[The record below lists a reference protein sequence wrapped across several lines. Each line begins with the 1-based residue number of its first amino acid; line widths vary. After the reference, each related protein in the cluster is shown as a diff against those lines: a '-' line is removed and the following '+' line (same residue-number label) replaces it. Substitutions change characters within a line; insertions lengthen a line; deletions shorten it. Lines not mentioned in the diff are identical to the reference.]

1 LSQDHAAALVARLR
15 AVRRQRRLTLLK
27 VEHQSSG
34 RFNAIV
40 VGSGDRGD
48 RAAAVPKPVEL
59 ATSTVC
65 PPKSDSLANE
75 QQLGRRLAAGHR
87 GFDLPR
93 LAASAAREAGPLARY
108 ASAIR
113 SQREDDDRD
122 ALTIR
127 EQDPRSVAVVHD
139 RPVGDLTEMLVT
151 WRCRGR
157 LDGRETRKGSPP
169 APDGCR
175 SVRAGP
181 AIADRGTGIP
191 STVCPSEAVKDSRL
205 SGDFDSPTSG

>member
-1 LSQDHAAALVARLR
+1 MAAA
-15 AVRRQRRLTLLK
+15 
-27 VEHQSSG
+27 
-34 RFNAIV
+34 
-40 VGSGDRGD
+40 
-48 RAAAVPKPVEL
+48 
-59 ATSTVC
+59 
-65 PPKSDSLANE
+65 
-75 QQLGRRLAAGHR
+75 HR

-151 WRCRGR
+151 W
-157 LDGRETRKGSPP
+157 
-169 APDGCR
+169 
-175 SVRAGP
+175 
-181 AIADRGTGIP
+181 
-191 STVCPSEAVKDSRL
+191 
-205 SGDFDSPTSG
+205 PT